1 MQHPLMLSIV
11 AFLMLATAITGIGYR
26 FFYKPG
32 KFMRQLG
39 APVITAD
46 ARQRVIDAEAEPGT
60 STIVTVLHQIGS
72 KVPSSDA
79 EVASL
84 KTDLLRAGI
93 RAENAL
99 AVFYGI
105 RIVSVLVLLIISMA
119 LEPKMPPNPVLRI
132 ALMVSG
138 CSAGW
143 ILPRFVLEKKVAKR
157 ELLLRLSLPDAL
169 DLLVVSIEA
178 GLGLDQAIQHVARE
192 LQVSHPALSEE
203 LSLVTLEMRAG
214 KRRADALRNLA
225 ERTGEPEIGKLT
237 AILIQN
243 DRFGTSMGESLRT
256 HSDFLRT
263 RRRQEAEERA
273 GKVGVKLVF
282 PIFFF
287 ILPSMLIVAA
297 GPGILQIVKYL
308 FPLMAGAGK

>member
-1 MQHPLMLSIV
+1 MLLIAV
-11 AFLMLATAITGIGYR
+11 AGVGYR

-46 ARQRVIDAEAEPGT
+46 ARQRVLEAEYEPQA
-60 STIVTVLHQIGS
+60 STIVTFLHQIGS

-79 EVASL
+79 EVATL
-84 KTDLLRAGI
+84 KMDLLRAGI
-93 RAENAL
+93 RGENAL
-99 AVFYGI
+99 PVFYGI
-105 RIVSVLVLLIISMA
+105 RILATLGILIVSMM
-119 LEPKMPPNPVLRI
+119 LEPKMPDNPIMRI

-138 CSAGW
+138 VAAGW

-157 ELLLRLSLPDAL
+157 QNVLRLSMPDML
-169 DLLVVSIEA
+169 DLLVVSVEA

-192 LQVSHPALSEE
+192 LQLSHPQLSEE

-214 KRRADALRNLA
+214 KRRSDALRNFT
-225 ERTGEPEIGKLT
+225 ERTGEPEIAKLV

-287 ILPSMLIVAA
+287 ILPSMLVVAA
-297 GPGILQIVKYL
+297 GPGILQIFKYL
-308 FPLMAGAGK
+308 FPMMKSIG

>member
-1 MQHPLMLSIV
+1 MDKPILLAAL
-11 AFLMLATAITGIGYR
+11 AFLMIATAIIGIGYR
-26 FFYKPG
+26 YFYKPG

-39 APVITAD
+39 APVLSAD
-46 ARQRVIDAEAEPGT
+46 ARQRVIDAEAEPA
-60 STIVTVLHQIGS
+60 SNSIVTILHQIGS
-72 KVPSSDA
+72 KVPSSEA

-84 KTDLLRAGI
+84 KMELMRAGI
-93 RAENAL
+93 RSENAL
-99 AVFYGI
+99 PVFYGV
-105 RIVSVLVLLIISMA
+105 RIVAVLIFLAISLA
-119 LEPKMPPNPVLRI
+119 LEPKMPPNPVLKM
-132 ALMVSG
+132 ALMISG
-138 CSAGW
+138 CAAGW

-157 ELLLRLSLPDAL
+157 QILLRLSLPDAL
-169 DLLVVSIEA
+169 DLLVVSVEA

-192 LQVSHPALSEE
+192 LQVSHPELSEE

-214 KRRADALRNLA
+214 KRRSEALRNLG
-225 ERTGEPEIGKLT
+225 ERTGEPELIKLV

-297 GPGILQIVKYL
+297 GPGILQVVKNL
-308 FPLMAGAGK
+308 FPMMKGVK